1 MSNRVDEL
9 EGQLAELRAAVNG
22 LTEELVETKD
32 RVRELEAAAENDDT
46 PAPAPETETPT
57 KSDDH
62 VVVVE
67 QEEDNVEVATDSLP
81 DDSGADVDPIGEAVE
96 TEDPT
101 EEESNE
107 STDDII
113 VA

>member
-1 MSNRVDEL
+1 MSTRVDEL
-9 EGQLAELRAAVNG
+9 ESQVAELRAAVNG

-32 RVRELEAAAENDDT
+32 RLRKLEAEAASEE
-46 PAPAPETETPT
+46 ETVAERET

-67 QEEDNVEVATDSLP
+67 HEQDDVDVATDSVGT
-81 DDSGADVDPIGEAVE
+81 DSASEADPSEAAVE
-96 TEDPT
+96 PEEPT
-101 EEESNE
+101 EEDANE

-113 VA
+113 VD

>member
-9 EGQLAELRAAVNG
+9 EQQVAELRAAVNG

-32 RVRELEAAAENDDT
+32 RVRKLEAAAESEEDV
-46 PAPAPETETPT
+46 PTEQET

-67 QEEDNVEVATDSLP
+67 HEQDDVDVTTDSPEDDSTPATDAT
-81 DDSGADVDPIGEAVE
+81 DEAVE
-96 TEDPT
+96 PEDPT
-101 EEESNE
+101 EEDTNE

>member
-1 MSNRVDEL
+1 MSNRVNEL
-9 EGQLAELRAAVNG
+9 EAQIAELRAAVNG

-32 RVRELEAAAENDDT
+32 RVRELESAAAERDEDV
-46 PAPAPETETPT
+46 PTEREI

-67 QEEDNVEVATDSLP
+67 QEEDDVAVATDSP
-81 DDSGADVDPIGEAVE
+81 EEAAEAATDTSQESVE
-96 TEDPT
+96 PEEPTQEDT
-101 EEESNE
+101 KK

>member
-9 EGQLAELRAAVNG
+9 EGQVAELRAAVNG

-32 RVRELEAAAENDDT
+32 RLRKLEAEAASEEEL
-46 PAPAPETETPT
+46 PAERET

-67 QEEDNVEVATDSLP
+67 HEQDDVDVATDSLE
-81 DDSGADVDPIGEAVE
+81 ADAASDPEPSETAVE
-96 TEDPT
+96 PEEPT
-101 EEESNE
+101 ENDTNE

>member
-9 EGQLAELRAAVNG
+9 EGQVAELRAAVNG

-32 RVRELEAAAENDDT
+32 RVRKLEAEAASE
-46 PAPAPETETPT
+46 EETPSERET
-57 KSDDH
+57 KNDDH

-67 QEEDNVEVATDSLP
+67 HEQDDVDVATESLA
-81 DDSGADVDPIGEAVE
+81 DDSASTTDASEETVE
-96 TEDPT
+96 PEDPT
-101 EEESNE
+101 EDDANE

>member
-9 EGQLAELRAAVNG
+9 EGQVAELRAAVNG

-32 RVRELEAAAENDDT
+32 RLRKLEAEAASEAEP
-46 PAPAPETETPT
+46 PAERET

-67 QEEDNVEVATDSLP
+67 QEQDDVDVATDSLE
-81 DDSGADVDPIGEAVE
+81 ADATSEGEPSESAVE
-96 TEDPT
+96 PEETTENDT
-101 EEESNE
+101 NG

>member
-32 RVRELEAAAENDDT
+32 RVRELEAEATATDT
-46 PAPAPETETPT
+46 ETPTPETKTPT

-67 QEEDNVEVATDSLP
+67 QEQDDADVATDSVTATE
-81 DDSGADVDPIGEAVE
+81 SEAEPINEAVE
-96 TEDPT
+96 TEDTT
-101 EEESNE
+101 EEASNE

>member
-1 MSNRVDEL
+1 MSKRVDEL
-9 EGQLAELRAAVNG
+9 EAQVKELRAAVNG

-32 RVRELEAAAENDDT
+32 RVRKLEAEAAAEAEAT
-46 PAPAPETETPT
+46 SQTET
-57 KSDDH
+57 KNDDH

-67 QEEDNVEVATDSLP
+67 HEQDDVDVATSLS
-81 DDSGADVDPIGEAVE
+81 DNTASATDKGEAAVE
-96 TEDPT
+96 PEEPTED
-101 EEESNE
+101 EANE

>member
-32 RVRELEAAAENDDT
+32 RVRELEAEAAATDAET
-46 PAPAPETETPT
+46 PTPETETPT

-67 QEEDNVEVATDSLP
+67 QEQD
-81 DDSGADVDPIGEAVE
+81 DVDVVAGSLAEDADPIDEAVE
-96 TEDPT
+96 TEDTT

>member
-9 EGQLAELRAAVNG
+9 EGQVAELRAAVNG

-32 RVRELEAAAENDDT
+32 RVRKLEAEAASEE
-46 PAPAPETETPT
+46 AETPSERET

-67 QEEDNVEVATDSLP
+67 QEQDDVDVTTNSPE
-81 DDSGADVDPIGEAVE
+81 DDSGSSAEGAVE
-96 TEDPT
+96 PEEPT
-101 EEESNE
+101 EEDANE
-107 STDDII
+107 SIDDII

>member
-32 RVRELEAAAENDDT
+32 RVRELEAEAAATDAET
-46 PAPAPETETPT
+46 PTPETETPT

-67 QEEDNVEVATDSLP
+67 QEQD
-81 DDSGADVDPIGEAVE
+81 DVDVVTGSLAEDAESDADPIDAAVE
-96 TEDPT
+96 TEDTT
-101 EEESNE
+101 EEESNK

>member
-32 RVRELEAAAENDDT
+32 RVRELEAEAAATDAET
-46 PAPAPETETPT
+46 PTPETETPT

-67 QEEDNVEVATDSLP
+67 QEQD
-81 DDSGADVDPIGEAVE
+81 DVDVVTGSLAEDADPINEAVE
-96 TEDPT
+96 TEDTT

>member
-32 RVRELEAAAENDDT
+32 RVRELEAEAASEEPT
-46 PAPAPETETPT
+46 ASTVERETPT

-67 QEEDNVEVATDSLP
+67 QEQDDVDVATSSVTDDAEP
-81 DDSGADVDPIGEAVE
+81 DTEPIGEAVE
-96 TEDPT
+96 TEET
-101 EEESNE
+101 IKETSNE